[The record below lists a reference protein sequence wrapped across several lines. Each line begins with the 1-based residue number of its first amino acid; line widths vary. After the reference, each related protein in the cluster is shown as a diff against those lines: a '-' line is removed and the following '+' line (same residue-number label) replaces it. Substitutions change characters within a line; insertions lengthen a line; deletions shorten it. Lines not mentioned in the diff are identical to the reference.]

1 MHLAGARRRLL
12 IIDGPCSYYLIFAEM
27 YSFCLRRAHVLMVNS
42 SWTRD
47 HIDHLLKPFGYRD
60 DEDND
65 EDTTAPSIEAS
76 SHNADGGLRRRGPAG
91 DEEPMSVHSRSTEPS
106 KFRKARVVY
115 PPCDTASLSQLPI
128 EVREN
133 LILSVAQFRQVF
145 MP

>member
-1 MHLAGARRRLL
+1 
-12 IIDGPCSYYLIFAEM
+12 M
-27 YSFCLRRAHVLMVNS
+27 YSFCLRRAHVLMANS

-60 DEDND
+60 DEDHD
-65 EDTTAPSIEAS
+65 KGSTAAGIEAS
-76 SHNADGGLRRRGPAG
+76 SQNADGGLRRRGPA
-91 DEEPMSVHSRSTEPS
+91 DDKEPTSVHSRSTES
-106 KFRKARVVY
+106 SSFRKAHVVY

-145 MP
+145 MPSAYFID